1 MQHMAAGQ
9 CVGYCNDRVC
19 ITGCL
24 FNHLFDGYTYII
36 IRRESLGSWN
46 VDHSCQ
52 CIGIFCDFQM
62 LYRKKRYL
70 GVFVSGFLCGT
81 GNWCDWSSRLWFFD
95 HAWWNSSSVQH
106 IYIDHRKCKFL
117 GGIFVYDSS
126 VFYAGNNIYTKQST
140 QSVHIFLSASGIF

>member
-1 MQHMAAGQ
+1 MKKIREESVKMFVALMFTLLPLYYSDNYYNILNDKKDVYYLFAYILIAAVA
-9 CVGYCNDRVC
+9 CSLM
-19 ITGCL
+19 I
-24 FNHLFDGYTYII
+24 II

-81 GNWCDWSSRLWFFD
+81 GNWCD
-95 HAWWNSSSVQH
+95 
-106 IYIDHRKCKFL
+106 
-117 GGIFVYDSS
+117 
-126 VFYAGNNIYTKQST
+126 
-140 QSVHIFLSASGIF
+140 

>member
-1 MQHMAAGQ
+1 MKKIREESVKMFVALMFTLLPLYYSDNYYNILNDKKDVYYLFAYILIAAVACSLMISLAVSIYKQHMAAGQ

-81 GNWCDWSSRLWFFD
+81 GNWCD
-95 HAWWNSSSVQH
+95 
-106 IYIDHRKCKFL
+106 
-117 GGIFVYDSS
+117 
-126 VFYAGNNIYTKQST
+126 
-140 QSVHIFLSASGIF
+140 